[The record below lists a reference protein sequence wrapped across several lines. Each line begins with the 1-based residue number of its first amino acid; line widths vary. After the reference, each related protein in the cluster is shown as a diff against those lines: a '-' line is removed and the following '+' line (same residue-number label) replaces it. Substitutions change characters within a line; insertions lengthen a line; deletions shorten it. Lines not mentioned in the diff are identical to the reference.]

1 MRAARRAVTSWIAIL
16 AVLMTALAPAIS
28 HAIGARGPV
37 TWTEICTSVG
47 AKRVLLDVDPGS
59 GKSVPGASH
68 LLEHC
73 PYCALHAD
81 GFPVPPTLPSV
92 APPALLGELL
102 PPAFLHADETLSVWS
117 SAQPRAPP
125 ASI

>member
-1 MRAARRAVTSWIAIL
+1 MRVARRVVTSWIAIL

-28 HAIGARGPV
+28 HAMGARGPV

-47 AKRVLLDVDPGS
+47 AKRVPVDAEQSGS
-59 GKSVPGASH
+59 KSVPGASN

-73 PYCALHAD
+73 PYCALHTD
-81 GFPVPPTLPSV
+81 GFPVPRALASV
-92 APPALLGELL
+92 ASPALVGELL

-125 ASI
+125 ISI